1 MRNPIVTWLTVGAIF
16 EVLVLGSM
24 GLLYV
29 LDVVSADD
37 ARTWG
42 IKLAIV
48 IAILAAVSAVIGAL
62 LGARKSSEGAPK
74 P

>member
-48 IAILAAVSAVIGAL
+48 IAILAGVSAVIGAL